1 MHIHECV
8 CTNLD
13 LYVIAYDSLTL
24 NAIWYDQYV
33 KFSKVRQKQM
43 NREFWLIKLG
53 VELKQKNNHNCLFI
67 FYIAKLLGHEYISH

>member
-8 CTNLD
+8 CTTLD

-43 NREFWLIKLG
+43 NREF
-53 VELKQKNNHNCLFI
+53 
-67 FYIAKLLGHEYISH
+67 

>member
-43 NREFWLIKLG
+43 NREF
-53 VELKQKNNHNCLFI
+53 
-67 FYIAKLLGHEYISH
+67 